1 MTKSAQAVSAE
12 VERIYGYDGSPCVP
26 IAGGTFLYPSAS
38 GIATICP
45 TAPAEKTKFWPV
57 GDGVHQV
64 SCIATNREQTCVVA
78 AEKRLK
84 VTLSVYAYPTRKL
97 LQQVQD
103 AAKIEVADMAFS
115 RDGTFLAVLSGPP
128 ACSLSVY
135 TVDSHTHRLTL
146 FLSASEQFGHHLR
159 HISFSPTNPEVICG
173 SGGGYCVFWTMD
185 ITTVTLS
192 PLEGTAAGA
201 NTRFTSHQWMPDGS
215 VVCGTTSSGLVH
227 FPDLAAP
234 VGIPIIPS
242 SASSSIVD
250 LALAKSHL
258 ITLSPEGTIRF
269 YSAAEATSSHTHF
282 ADTVVKSFDSYVPKA
297 SYLRM
302 VPEHNALVVG
312 GTTGRMEY
320 VALPGYVGDIR
331 EDEFDLMLPK
341 AARLQAGFG
350 GPLVG
355 VVHGKGT
362 TVAVVS
368 KSALCTIVDYNANT
382 VCGQSHIGIEPIAVC
397 AIGNYS
403 AAAITS
409 QTGCLRVMN
418 FSDPSKPSVVFKGRF
433 SDTQLHLVTC
443 DPTGTYLATADS
455 QYVFHFTVSKE
466 GSQVTFI
473 GCVRLSNV
481 MGVNAIAFLPDGKGL
496 LVSHASGDTVLMTV
510 PSAEHFAAA
519 DNTVMTIDQ
528 SAVFVNS
535 WRLDTPVYNLIVA
548 AAYDDYLNILTQSMD
563 KAGRL
568 YLFDRTLNPER
579 KDRES
584 RVVKAQVVNADH
596 EKKGTR
602 VQIAFNK
609 YILSSGSDGK
619 LCLRDGSNYIKPW
632 TPQPLT
638 KERTEP
644 VAIGL
649 CHPSL
654 RGGIASF
661 AVAFDGSRRIVTAG
675 VDGFLAVWNVPVTAI
690 GAAALQN
697 VPLKITLPIGEVP
710 PPDADDELFFTE
722 KATKEAA
729 MVDSIRYQSYRESV
743 QKRIDDLR
751 TKLVEIRAENEASAD
766 DEKVNLEDFLVE
778 SHRKAFEK
786 AVDGAVSDMKGDVE
800 LGNLKRDYLADL
812 IKRECWDVME
822 VKLTPLVAL
831 NTPNLVVHNFHQ
843 RRADVVDASIV
854 RKLKFLRIVEET
866 DRRHRKVSELE
877 NIYDGPTKKDGKGEG
892 GTGSGDAITTE
903 SATAAE
909 GGEPLHRDPVE
920 ELTSKS
926 ILDQAVED
934 PSPYLYNPLL
944 VFTKSRATIQK
955 LLLQGRIH
963 SLKNQF
969 NTEFNALVDRKHTEI
984 HHITERNTR
993 CKLVLKELGET
1004 RDIFAPA
1011 MSAIED
1017 PAYIFK
1023 VDESAVLADKS
1034 TDPDEKKRL
1043 AQLEVERQRWLERNG
1058 ADGSSDKA
1066 LKVWMDNRL
1075 DKDIRTLEINIPLP
1089 DFADE
1094 TNVDKY
1100 VPPEERSDDQVRIYK
1115 DYETALQKRID
1126 EVNLRREQLR
1136 SEFDKL
1142 QKQNLAAA
1150 KAFDDAI
1157 FALFHRRLVV
1167 SQHSTQV
1174 ELSQVK
1180 LVQAVLMQEER
1191 LRVARTMEQ
1200 RRKGL
1205 SDHLQRITKAC
1216 AKANDVYTKI
1226 SNAVAERRD
1235 AERDVE
1241 RALKSTSPFNAD
1253 IYGEKFIK
1261 LHNRRTKAKRKAAAE
1276 AAAQDSSPMVV
1287 TVKSLVVNPSQDPF
1301 AFIELDYQQQPS
1313 GSNPSMGNMSSMSSG
1328 SLGTFNEKPTGELA
1342 GVPEPLW
1349 EAYLKFRHDRY
1360 LADLDIQ
1367 RLTAE
1372 QTEAEQALSLVQGQR
1387 DAIADAVSEAV
1398 RTFDTYLKDS
1408 IEEQYDID
1416 DIYLMQ
1422 QGQVRLDQAPV
1433 VMNFDD
1439 ALMIRASVA
1448 DRLTDLIKE
1457 STEEKIA
1464 IMRGRMA
1471 RLKEIAMIEWEV
1483 ESLIFAMRSL
1493 ELQLKHLHTLRVT
1506 KQMQEFINGGGDDHN
1521 EQERKKL
1528 SVKIEHVRTTMAEKI
1543 EDRRQQMQKL
1553 RRTIKDKEVENYI
1566 LQDQVGESK
1575 ALVDDRRSIRDLQ
1588 SSELDQMR
1596 SDKLM
1601 RDMRVTRKLE
1611 DVAKAQQAEMMTMKK
1626 NIDKLRERTFPSFAV
1641 VSKRVVGNPDQM

>member
-1 MTKSAQAVSAE
+1 M
-12 VERIYGYDGSPCVP
+12 
-26 IAGGTFLYPSAS
+26 
-38 GIATICP
+38 
-45 TAPAEKTKFWPV
+45 
-57 GDGVHQV
+57 
-64 SCIATNREQTCVVA
+64 
-78 AEKRLK
+78 
-84 VTLSVYAYPTRKL
+84 
-97 LQQVQD
+97 
-103 AAKIEVADMAFS
+103 
-115 RDGTFLAVLSGPP
+115 
-128 ACSLSVY
+128 
-135 TVDSHTHRLTL
+135 
-146 FLSASEQFGHHLR
+146 
-159 HISFSPTNPEVICG
+159 
-173 SGGGYCVFWTMD
+173 
-185 ITTVTLS
+185 
-192 PLEGTAAGA
+192 
-201 NTRFTSHQWMPDGS
+201 
-215 VVCGTTSSGLVH
+215 
-227 FPDLAAP
+227 
-234 VGIPIIPS
+234 
-242 SASSSIVD
+242 
-250 LALAKSHL
+250 
-258 ITLSPEGTIRF
+258 
-269 YSAAEATSSHTHF
+269 
-282 ADTVVKSFDSYVPKA
+282 
-297 SYLRM
+297 
-302 VPEHNALVVG
+302 
-312 GTTGRMEY
+312 
-320 VALPGYVGDIR
+320 
-331 EDEFDLMLPK
+331 MLPK

-355 VVHGKGT
+355 IAHGKGT
-362 TVAVVS
+362 AVAVVS
-368 KSALCTIVDYNANT
+368 KGSLCTVLDYNANT
-382 VCGQSHIGIEPIAVC
+382 VLSQTHIGVEPIAVC
-397 AIGNYS
+397 GVSNS
-403 AAAITS
+403 STVAITS
-409 QTGCLRVMN
+409 QTGCLRVIN
-418 FSDPSKPSVVFKGRF
+418 FSNPAKPVIAFKGRF
-433 SDTQLHLVTC
+433 SDTQLHHVAS
-443 DPTGTYLATADS
+443 DPTGTFLAAVDS
-455 QYVFHFTVSKE
+455 QYVFHFALTKE
-466 GSQVTFI
+466 ASVVEFI
-473 GCVRLSNV
+473 GCVRLNNV
-481 MGVNAIAFLPDGKGL
+481 VGVNAIAFLPDSKGL
-496 LVSHASGDTVLMTV
+496 VVAHASGDTVLMTI
-510 PSAEHFAAA
+510 PTAEHFAGQDIA
-519 DNTVMTIDQ
+519 VKTIDQ
-528 SAVFVNS
+528 SVVFVNS
-535 WRLDTPVYNLIVA
+535 WRLDTPVYNLVVA

-568 YLFDRTLNPER
+568 YLFDRTLNPDR

-584 RVVKAQVVNADH
+584 RVVKAQVVNGDH

-602 VQIAFNK
+602 VRIAFNK
-609 YILSSGSDGK
+609 YILTSGSDGK

-661 AVAFDGSRRIVTAG
+661 TIGFDGSRRIITAG
-675 VDGFLAVWNVPVTAI
+675 VDGCVAVWNFPVTAI
-690 GAAALQN
+690 GAPALPN
-697 VPLKITLPIGEVP
+697 TPLKVFLPYPDTTQV
-710 PPDADDELFFTE
+710 DADDELFYTD
-722 KATKEAA
+722 KSKKEAA
-729 MVDSIRYQSYRESV
+729 LVDSIRYQTYRESV

-751 TKLVEIRAENEASAD
+751 TKLVEIRTENEACED
-766 DEKVNLEDFLVE
+766 EEKVGLEDFLVD

-786 AVDGAVSDMKGDVE
+786 AVDGAVNDMKGDVE

-843 RRADVVDASIV
+843 RRADAVDASLV

-877 NIYDGPTKKDGKGEG
+877 NIYDKPVTKDGKPDG
-892 GTGSGDAITTE
+892 GNGSGEAISVE

-909 GGEPLHRDPVE
+909 GGEPLHKDYVE

-963 SLKNQF
+963 NLKNQF
-969 NTEFNALVDRKHTEI
+969 NNDFGALVDRKQTEI
-984 HHITERNTR
+984 HYINERNTR
-993 CKLVLKELGET
+993 CKLVLKELGEA

-1011 MSAIED
+1011 MSAVED
-1017 PAYIFK
+1017 PSNIFK
-1023 VDESAVLADKS
+1023 VDEDAVQADKS

-1043 AQLEVERQRWLERNG
+1043 AQQEIERQRWVERNG

-1066 LKVWMDNRL
+1066 LKVWMDGRL

-1094 TNVDKY
+1094 TNADKY
-1100 VPPEERSDDQVRIYK
+1100 VAPEERSDDQVRIFK

-1136 SEFDKL
+1136 TEFEKL
-1142 QKQNLAAA
+1142 QKQNLTSA
-1150 KAFDDAI
+1150 KAFDNAI
-1157 FALFHRRLVV
+1157 FALFHRRLIV
-1167 SQHSTQV
+1167 SQHSTQT

-1191 LRVARTMEQ
+1191 LRVARTLEQ

-1216 AKANDVYTKI
+1216 AKANDAYVKI

-1241 RALKSTSPFNAD
+1241 RALKSTAPFNAEV
-1253 IYGEKFIK
+1253 YGEKFIK

-1276 AAAQDSSPMVV
+1276 AAAQETAPMVV
-1287 TVKSLVVNPSQDPF
+1287 TVKSLVTNPTQDPF
-1301 AFIELDYQQQPS
+1301 AFLEYEYSSQSP
-1313 GSNPSMGNMSSMSSG
+1313 GNPSLGNMSSMSSG
-1328 SLGTFNEKPTGELA
+1328 SIGNFNEKPTGDLS
-1342 GVPEPLW
+1342 GVPEALW
-1349 EAYLKFRHDRY
+1349 DAYLKFRHDRQ
-1360 LADLDIQ
+1360 LADQDIQ

-1372 QTEAEQALSLVQGQR
+1372 QGEAEAALTLVQGQR

-1398 RTFDTYLKDS
+1398 HAFDTYLKDS
-1408 IEEQYDID
+1408 IEEQFDID
-1416 DIYLMQ
+1416 NIYLMQ
-1422 QGQVRLDQAPV
+1422 QGQVKLDQAPV
-1433 VMNFDD
+1433 VMNFGD

-1457 STEEKIA
+1457 STEEKIG
-1464 IMRGRMA
+1464 IMRGRMG

-1483 ESLIFAMRSL
+1483 ESLVFAMRSL

-1528 SVKIEHVRTTMAEKI
+1528 GVKIEHVRSTMAEKI

-1611 DVAKAQQAEMMTMKK
+1611 DVAKAQQSEMMTMKK